1 MVRLQKYLAD
11 AGVASRRASEQ
22 FITEG
27 RVTVN
32 GEVARALGTKIDPAR
47 DRVQVDG
54 KPVKA
59 RRKLYIAL
67 NKPRG
72 VVSTR
77 KDPNGRQTL
86 HDLLPAEWE
95 HLYSVGRLDR
105 DSEGLIFLTNDGD
118 FSLRLTHPRYGV
130 MKKYHV
136 MVEGKVEPAVTAQMT
151 RGVRDKAEWLKAQ
164 QARILS
170 ASNSQS
176 LLELE
181 LREGKYREIRR
192 MCDVLGLKVRTL
204 RRIQIGKI
212 KLGELKPGKWRT
224 LTDAEI
230 ITLLGRV

>member
-1 MVRLQKYLAD
+1 MVRLQKYLAE

-22 FITEG
+22 FIMEG

-32 GEVARALGTKIDPAR
+32 GQVARELGTKVNPAH

-59 RRKLYIAL
+59 RRKIYIAL

-77 KDPNGRQTL
+77 KDTNDRQTL
-86 HDLLPAEWE
+86 HDLLPAEWQ

-130 MKKYHV
+130 TKKYHV
-136 MVEGKVEPAVTAQMT
+136 VVEGKVQPPVAAQMT
-151 RGVRDKAEWLKAQ
+151 CGVREK
-164 QARILS
+164 
-170 ASNSQS
+170 
-176 LLELE
+176 
-181 LREGKYREIRR
+181 
-192 MCDVLGLKVRTL
+192 
-204 RRIQIGKI
+204 
-212 KLGELKPGKWRT
+212 GELLK
-224 LTDAEI
+224 
-230 ITLLGRV
+230 